1 MKKLIS
7 LLLVLSMVVAM
18 AAGCTNTNTN
28 TEATTEPTTEATE
41 PAKTPLADNMETVA
55 GKIIEK
61 NPVEFMGGAMPLDL
75 TDLEG
80 LTYNTGLKSADK
92 VKEVVMYGPMMG
104 SIAFSMLLVRVND
117 AADAQSVAQ
126 EMSDNIDTR
135 KWICVEANE
144 KITVGYCDVVML
156 IMLDNQNGMSAQSFV
171 DAFKAVCGAELDF
184 VI

>member
-7 LLLVLSMVVAM
+7 LLLALTLVVAM
-18 AAGCTNTNTN
+18 AAGCTNNGGET
-28 TEATTEPTTEATE
+28 TEATTEATE

-92 VKEVVMYGPMMG
+92 IKEAVLYGPMMG
-104 SIAFSMLLVRVND
+104 SIAFSMVLVRVND
-117 AADAQSVAQ
+117 AADAQAVAQ

-184 VI
+184 TI

>member
-7 LLLVLSMVVAM
+7 MLLALTMMVAM
-18 AAGCTNTNTN
+18 FAGCTNGN
-28 TEATTEPTTEATE
+28 TETTTEATQ

-117 AADAQSVAQ
+117 AADAQAVAQ

-184 VI
+184 TI

>member
-7 LLLVLSMVVAM
+7 VLLALTLVVAM
-18 AAGCTNTNTN
+18 AAGCNNTNGGT
-28 TEATTEPTTEATE
+28 TEATTEATE

-92 VKEVVMYGPMMG
+92 IKEAVLYGPMMG
-104 SIAFSMLLVRVND
+104 SIAFSMVLVRVND
-117 AADAQSVAQ
+117 AADAQAVAQ

-184 VI
+184 TI